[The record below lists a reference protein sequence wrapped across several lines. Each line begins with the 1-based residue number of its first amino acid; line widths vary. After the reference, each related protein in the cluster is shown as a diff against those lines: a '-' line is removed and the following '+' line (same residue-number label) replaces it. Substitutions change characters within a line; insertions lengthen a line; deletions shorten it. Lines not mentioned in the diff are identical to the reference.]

1 MPARYQPSKFHPSF
15 MQDAA
20 AALEIGPDEEEDGPE
35 TLSVQAGP
43 EAKTLVEPID
53 NRTEHQ

>member
-1 MPARYQPSKFHPSF
+1 